1 MNEWYLSDG
10 TVLTGQK
17 RTEYLKRK
25 LKMYDDLSKNIAA
38 VLKEC
43 SQLNKINYSDSLADS
58 ILDAGDKI
66 SMIEIELEMLLEEI
80 HMRLY

>member
-43 SQLNKINYSDSLADS
+43 SQLNKINYSYPLADS